1 MSPWSW
7 NNERRDGG
15 GLPTRLPAVCRGP
28 AIRPSRHGGMEHGPR
43 RKSSGASV
51 AFDAVSSAGYRQGRR
66 LRLQARFPMVS
77 IVLPYPNPPQRIPGR
92 KPGPVHGMRA
102 PDDAVGQK
110 HSTRRRRSR
119 DAHRDERR
127 GGFLGP
133 ARQPPA
139 LEPAAGPVQRARRKP
154 VRRVQPPDFGK
165 VRFPTAADPGRDV
178 LAGGPRYALSRPYS
192 PRRRQ
197 CDGSQPSSSM
207 TPSACKVL
215 GGSLLL
221 THVTM
226 ISPPPGSTRTVFFFF
241 STSTIVSS
249 GSF

>member
-1 MSPWSW
+1 MADCRLGSLPFAAV
-7 NNERRDGG
+7 RRS
-15 GLPTRLPAVCRGP
+15 GLPDMA
-28 AIRPSRHGGMEHGPR
+28 AWSMGPR
-43 RKSSGASV
+43 RKRSGASV
-51 AFDAVSSAGYRQGRR
+51 QRRHAVSSAGYHQGRR

-77 IVLPYPNPPQRIPGR
+77 IVLPYPNPPQRVPGR

-102 PDDAVGQK
+102 PDDAVGRK
-110 HSTRRRRSR
+110 RSTRRRRSR

-133 ARQPPA
+133 LGNPRRSS
-139 LEPAAGPVQRARRKP
+139 LRRARYGELDESP
-154 VRRVQPPDFGK
+154 CAASSRRTSAKCASRPP
-165 VRFPTAADPGRDV
+165 PTRGATCSPAD
-178 LAGGPRYALSRPYS
+178 RYALPRPYS